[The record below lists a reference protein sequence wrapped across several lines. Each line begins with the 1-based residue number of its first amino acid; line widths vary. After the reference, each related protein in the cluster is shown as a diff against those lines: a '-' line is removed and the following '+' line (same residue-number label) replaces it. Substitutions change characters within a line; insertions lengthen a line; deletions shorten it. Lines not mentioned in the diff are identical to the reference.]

1 MCCKIIKTSILKGDM
16 SPVDTMAIFK
26 RSVFFLITKT
36 SVYWRLPGPIEKD
49 VNRKSWLLPDLI
61 KESAKPI
68 IANFKR
74 KGPPP
79 ADQEGRLLWKDAWL
93 LEAIRQHDHP
103 DQIAVQVPVPN
114 AVSIK
119 RERVAFARAL
129 SSESRAAP
137 IDLDSPSRKKKARAD
152 VPNPPDADDDLADV
166 PEDYAQDELERD
178 LELLVDEEKEN
189 DEMDVDE
196 ANDES

>member
-1 MCCKIIKTSILKGDM
+1 M
-16 SPVDTMAIFK
+16 
-26 RSVFFLITKT
+26 
-36 SVYWRLPGPIEKD
+36 
-49 VNRKSWLLPDLI
+49 
-61 KESAKPI
+61 
-68 IANFKR
+68 
-74 KGPPP
+74 
-79 ADQEGRLLWKDAWL
+79 
-93 LEAIRQHDHP
+93 
-103 DQIAVQVPVPN
+103 PN

-129 SSESRAAP
+129 SSEFRAAP
-137 IDLDSPSRKKKARAD
+137 IDLDSPSPKKKARAD
-152 VPNPPDADDDLADV
+152 VPDPPDADDDLVDV